1 MGEIYATIGTMT
13 CVVMLASGYKSYKNP
28 ESKYYRLMSW
38 VNAAILGI
46 MLFVDSMIGI
56 VPRHAVKNFSD
67 KEIETMVVAMKDTE
81 EFLKRI
87 PEVESVNYSS
97 EEEKMII
104 TVYVSPM
111 MSKTNMEELKEE
123 IGREFMHNL
132 IDEDEGL
139 NMLNGGG
146 YNRIIVKIEKASS
159 AKGRG

>member
-13 CVVMLASGYKSYKNP
+13 CVMMLVSGYKSYKKP
-28 ESKYYRLMSW
+28 ESKFFRLMSW
-38 VNAAILGI
+38 GSAAILGI

-67 KEIETMVVAMKDTE
+67 KEIETLVIAMKDTE

-123 IGREFMHNL
+123 VGREFMHNL

-139 NMLNGGG
+139 
-146 YNRIIVKIEKASS
+146 
-159 AKGRG
+159 GRG